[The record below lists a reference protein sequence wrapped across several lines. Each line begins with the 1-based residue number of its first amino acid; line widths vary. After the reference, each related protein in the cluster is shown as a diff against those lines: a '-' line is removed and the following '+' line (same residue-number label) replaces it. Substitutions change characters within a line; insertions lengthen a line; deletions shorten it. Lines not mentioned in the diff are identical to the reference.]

1 MSAIAWTTIQKALQ
15 NWVVAGSG
23 LANDHVLWGYRGA
36 GRPSA
41 PHIILTI
48 TSVRNPA
55 HDFAEYEDNPL
66 AFAPLPVLSV
76 DTAADT
82 LAIAAHPLVTADG
95 PVRIASTG
103 ALPAPLQADTN
114 YWVVVVDAGH
124 VQLADS
130 YEHAGG
136 NNVARGLGS
145 TPNPVTVLNLTST
158 GSGAITLSSTADTVR
173 AGQELIQRA
182 QGIREVVMH
191 ADCYAPE
198 GSGIQAM
205 QILTDVL
212 AALQLHATELDNA
225 GVGVTDFGEAF
236 AQGGVKLVPGRRG
249 TILEPRAMFDMTFY
263 VASEITGFETIVSS
277 VSADLELQSPGG
289 DALPAIPVQVT
300 RS

>member
-1 MSAIAWTTIQKALQ
+1 MTAVAWTTIQKALTS
-15 NWVVAGSG
+15 WIVGGSG
-23 LANDHVLWGYRGA
+23 LAADHVLWGYRGA
-36 GRPSA
+36 GRPTA

-48 TSVRNPA
+48 TTVRNPS
-55 HDFAEYEDNPL
+55 HDFTEYEDNPL
-66 AFAPLPVLSV
+66 TFSPLTVANV
-76 DTAADT
+76 DTAGN
-82 LAIAAHPLVTADG
+82 AIAIAGHPLVTGDG

-103 ALPAPLQADTN
+103 TLPAPLQAGTD

-124 VQLADS
+124 AQLADS
-130 YEHAGG
+130 YEHTGG

-145 TPNPVTVLNLTST
+145 TPNPVTVIDLTSS
-158 GSGAITLSSTADTVR
+158 GSGTITLSATADTVR
-173 AGQELIQRA
+173 AGQEIIARA
-182 QGIREVVMH
+182 QGVREVVMH
-191 ADCYAPE
+191 VDCYAPE
-198 GSGIQAM
+198 GSGIQAV

-212 AALQLHATELDNA
+212 AALQLYATALDAA

-236 AQGGVKLVPGRRG
+236 AQGGVKFVSGHRG

-277 VSADLELQSPGG
+277 VSANLELQSPGG